1 MISIIAAIDRNN
13 GLGYKNDLLFHL
25 SADLRRFKALT
36 TSHTVI
42 MGRKTF
48 DSLPKGPLP
57 NRRNIVLSRCKD
69 LRIEGAEVY
78 HDLQEALEH
87 CTKEEEV
94 FIMGGASLYAQAMPL
109 ADRLCMTFID
119 AQAEEVDV
127 FFPEIDP
134 EIWEEESR
142 EQCQRDEKNPHDYA
156 FVNFIRRI

>member
-1 MISIIAAIDRNN
+1 MISIIAAIDLNN

-25 SADLRRFKALT
+25 SADLKRFKALT

-57 NRRNIVLSRCKD
+57 NRRNIVLSRSKD

-78 HDLQEALEH
+78 HDLTEALEH
-87 CTKEEEV
+87 CEKEEEV
-94 FIMGGASLYAQAMPL
+94 FIMGGASIYLQAMPL
-109 ADRLCMTFID
+109 ADRLCMTLIE
-119 AQAEEVDV
+119 AKAENVDV

-134 EIWEEESR
+134 KIWEEENR
-142 EQCQRDEKNPHDYA
+142 EECLRDEKNPHDYA
-156 FVNFIRRI
+156 FVNYRRKA